1 MTTRVYCRCAY
12 AKVVPEAVKDEV
24 LARLDA
30 SGAAFEAVP
39 DLCALSAAKDAS
51 LKRLAASPELVVAAC
66 FPRAVRWLFHAGGAP
81 LPAEGVRVLNMRET
95 SAEEVVRGL
104 LEPAGEARA

>member
-1 MTTRVYCRCAY
+1 VTTRVYCRCAY

-24 LARLDA
+24 LVGLDA

-51 LKRLAASPELVVAAC
+51 LKRLAASPGLVLAAC
-66 FPRAVRWLFHAGGAP
+66 YPRAVRWLFHAGGAP
-81 LPAEGVRVLNMRET
+81 LSEEARVLNMREA
-95 SAEEVVRGL
+95 SAAEVLAGL
-104 LEPAGEARA
+104 VEPSGEVSP

>member
-1 MTTRVYCRCAY
+1 VTTVVYCRCAF

-24 LARLDA
+24 LAKLDR

-51 LKRLAASPELVVAAC
+51 LKRLAASPDLAIAAC

-81 LPAEGVRVLNMRET
+81 LANEGVRVLNMREA
-95 SAEEVVRGL
+95 SAEDVVRGV
-104 LEPAGEARA
+104 LEPSAEARA

>member
-1 MTTRVYCRCAY
+1 MSTLVYCRCAY

-24 LARLDA
+24 LERLVA

-51 LKRLAASPELVVAAC
+51 LKRLAAAPDLALAAC

-81 LPAEGVRVLNMRET
+81 LPAEGVRVLNMRES
-95 SAEEVVRGL
+95 SAEDVAREL
-104 LEPAGEARA
+104 LAPGEKHS